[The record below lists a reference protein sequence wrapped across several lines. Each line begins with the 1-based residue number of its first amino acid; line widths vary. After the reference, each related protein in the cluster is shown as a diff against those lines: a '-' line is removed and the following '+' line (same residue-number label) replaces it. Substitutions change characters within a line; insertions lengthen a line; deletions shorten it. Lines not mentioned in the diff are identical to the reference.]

1 MMHDALY
8 SLIEDAR
15 RYQTLANRAHE
26 VLSQPAAVSQDAENW
41 QHSCVRSHG
50 RATTEPRK
58 PRGCSPSEWPSS
70 SSQKWL
76 PYTLRRRFGRCI

>member
-26 VLSQPAAVSQDAENW
+26 VLSQPAAMSQDEELAAFLRQVARESHHRAEEAKRLLT
-41 QHSCVRSHG
+41 QRV
-50 RATTEPRK
+50 AE
-58 PRGCSPSEWPSS
+58 
-70 SSQKWL
+70 
-76 PYTLRRRFGRCI
+76 